1 MITEFAIKK
10 YGEIVL
16 ELQKQSY
23 QIEAELI
30 GSYEIPPLQETLEQL
45 VSSDEVFMG
54 YFIEEK
60 LVGVLSYKITK
71 GVIDLHRVM
80 VHPEYF
86 RRSIAK
92 SLVDDVERKHGDAAF
107 MIVSTGAKNLP
118 AIELY
123 KRLGF
128 DKIDENVYGE
138 IAVTN
143 FKKKLSR

>member
-1 MITEFAIKK
+1 MIKEFAIKK

-23 QIEAELI
+23 QVEAELI
-30 GSYEIPPLQETLEQL
+30 GSYEIPPLKEALEQL
-45 VSSDEVFMG
+45 VSSDELFIG
-54 YFIEEK
+54 YFIEGR
-60 LVGVLSYKITK
+60 LVGVLSYKVIK

-80 VHPEYF
+80 VHPSYF
-86 RRSIAK
+86 RKGIAK
-92 SLVDDVERKHGDAAF
+92 SMVKHVEKQYEDALF

-118 AIELY
+118 AIEFY

-128 DKIDENVYGE
+128 EKIDENVYGQ
-138 IAVTN
+138 IVVTN